1 MKKKQMMYVLLAG
14 LFFLG
19 GISCTETDDS
29 VNPEEPE
36 DNSAPTAVISGENE
50 IGTGVVITLD
60 GSGSSDPDG
69 DELSFSWQ
77 LLEKPTGSNATLSS
91 SSSASVDFTADQA
104 GTYKVS
110 LSVSDGTEE
119 DTAEH
124 TMVSEIEVLG
134 DITADRTLADVMED
148 PSMPDYRVKSDI
160 DVEAVLTIEPGV
172 VIHADEGNVIEV
184 LSSGTLIAQGS
195 ETDSV
200 VITSSNEAGDVLWGG
215 LIINSS
221 DSQNQLDYTRVSYAG
236 GNSRLYYRTAL
247 GDVFA
252 NIGIREGARLS
263 VTNSVISHSGSI
275 GMHVDYDGTINNFS
289 NNFFTHNADVA
300 MQMPINQFG
309 GVDGQT
315 RLENNGR
322 NSVQAYGTQIASGDD
337 QQWNELAGEA
347 SYHIIGDVK
356 IGNELTIGDG
366 VEVELGEGVRFEVT
380 SSGVLMA
387 EGTES
392 NPIRFTSSDI
402 SGGRYWTGMT
412 IRSSDAR
419 NALNH
424 TMVSYAGSPVERQY
438 YRTALGDVHANIAI
452 MEGAR
457 LSVENSTIG
466 HGAAYGI
473 AVDYG
478 ASFNGFASN
487 TLADNQDAPVLI
499 HVNAV
504 DGIDAAT
511 VFSNAENYV
520 KVYDNQVTDDQ
531 TWVDLNGS
539 TAYRFTWD
547 VSVKSDLVIDPG
559 ARLTFDEDVQLTV
572 HSEGSLVAEGTS
584 SSPIRFTSSNEAGE
598 IRWAGIDVQSTSAL
612 NSFDYVT
619 VNWGGGNER
628 LFYRTFIDS
637 DGDVHANIGLQENA
651 KLSLTNSRILNSG
664 EYGLA
669 ILEGAAVNGVR
680 NETTIYD
687 DNIEFNNPDGTD
699 FLIE

>member
-1 MKKKQMMYVLLAG
+1 MKKMQIIHMVLAG
-14 LFFLG
+14 LFLLG
-19 GISCTETDDS
+19 GASCSETDDT
-29 VNPEEPE
+29 VNPKEQE
-36 DNSAPTAVISGENE
+36 DNSAPTAVITGENE
-50 IGTGVVITLD
+50 IGTGGVVTLD

-69 DELSFSWQ
+69 DELTFSWQ
-77 LLEKPTGSNATLSS
+77 LLEKPTASNATLSS
-91 SSSASVDFTADQA
+91 SSSVSVEFTADQA
-104 GTYKVS
+104 GSYKVR
-110 LSVSDGTEE
+110 LTVSDGTEE
-119 DTAEH
+119 DMAEH

-134 DITADRTLADVMED
+134 DITADRTLIDVMED
-148 PSMPDYRVKSDI
+148 PSLPDYRVKSDI

-172 VIHADEGNVIEV
+172 VIHADEGNIIEV
-184 LSSGTLIAQGS
+184 QSSGALIAQGN
-195 ETDSV
+195 ETDSIV
-200 VITSSNEAGDVLWGG
+200 MTSSNETGDVHWGG

-247 GDVFA
+247 GDVFG

-263 VTNSVISHSGSI
+263 VTNSVISHSGGF
-275 GMHVDYDGTINNFS
+275 GMHVDYDGTIHNFS
-289 NNFFTHNADVA
+289 NNLFTHNAIAA
-300 MQMPINQFG
+300 MQMPVNQFG
-309 GVDGQT
+309 RVDGQT

-322 NSVQAYGTQIASGDD
+322 NSVQAYATHIASGDD
-337 QQWNELAGEA
+337 QQWNALAGGA
-347 SYHIIGDVK
+347 TYHIIGDVE
-356 IGNELTIGDG
+356 IHDELSLGDG
-366 VEVELGEGVRFEVT
+366 VQVELDEGVRFEVA

-387 EGTES
+387 EGTET

-419 NALNH
+419 NVLNH
-424 TMVSYAGSPVERQY
+424 TIVNYAGSPVERQY
-438 YRTALGDVHANIAI
+438 YRTSLGDVHANIAV

-478 ASFNGFASN
+478 ASFNGFSSN
-487 TLADNQDAPVLI
+487 RLADNQDAPVLI

-504 DGIDAAT
+504 HGIDAAT
-511 VFSNAENYV
+511 EFVNTENYI
-520 KVYDNQVTDDQ
+520 KIYNNQVTDDQ
-531 TWVDLNGS
+531 TWVDLNGT

-547 VSVKSDLVIDPG
+547 VQVKSNLVIDAG
-559 ARLTFDEDVQLTV
+559 ARLEFDEDVQLTV
-572 HSEGSLVAEGTS
+572 DSEGSLVAEGTA
-584 SSPIRFTSSNEAGE
+584 SSPIRFTSSNVAGE
-598 IRWAGIDVQSTSAL
+598 VRWAGIDIQSTSAL

-669 ILEGAAVNGVR
+669 ILEGATVNGAR
-680 NETTIYD
+680 SETTIY
-687 DNIEFNNPDGTD
+687 NANTEFNNPDGTD